1 MPSTIASARSS
12 APESKGS
19 RADGP
24 RLRRPL
30 LGVIANGSKSGGPS
44 PYAYAKDGKSSPV
57 VVVSANGASSSEEF
71 VPTAGA

>member
-12 APESKGS
+12 APESKES

-30 LGVIANGSKSGGPS
+30 LGVIANGSKSSGPS
-44 PYAYAKDGKSSPV
+44 PYAYAKDGKSSGAV
-57 VVVSANGASSSEEF
+57 ASADGASSSEELA
-71 VPTAGA
+71 PTAGA